1 MFDRKV
7 HFYILS
13 CVMVPDDYLTCKIN
27 LLDITVVFFASELGD
42 LVESIHIIVGLMEN
56 LQGRGTL
63 RVCY

>member
-1 MFDRKV
+1 
-7 HFYILS
+7 
-13 CVMVPDDYLTCKIN
+13 MVPDDYLTCKIN

-42 LVESIHIIVGLMEN
+42 LMESIHIIVGLMEN